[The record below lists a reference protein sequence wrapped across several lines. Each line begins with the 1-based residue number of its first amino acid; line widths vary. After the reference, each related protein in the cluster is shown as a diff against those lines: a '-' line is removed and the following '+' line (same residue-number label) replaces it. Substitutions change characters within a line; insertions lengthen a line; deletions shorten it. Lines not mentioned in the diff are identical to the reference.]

1 MSFVTTKEK
10 FHIALDGVGLILQGA
25 PDRPAYKMSN
35 APVYGN
41 RFASGDRDYNDL
53 SQWWYLT
60 QTDWSGGFK
69 NTFPYVD
76 DAKFYYSSNIDAR
89 TKPGTFRLERQI
101 TQVRDNDTGGNDEVF
116 DVRVYQVGGSAETLY
131 LEQGQFKVLSS
142 GTAKFASGEGVPEN
156 GHAHRGYLW
165 ILGTVVAY
173 TNTPGTAVV
182 PVAATANINSV
193 ISGSVSAAGAAV
205 TVGNTLY
212 IFGIADDN
220 TIFCVKTTVAAP
232 TLDADWTLVFQIPIR
247 NNQGA
252 SVVGAQQ
259 IGDQIV
265 FLIEGSPQW
274 TLYSLDITD
283 SVASILREFDG
294 CVQLGVY
301 SKGGKYVANHLG
313 KILITIL
320 THATNNTGSIWS
332 YDGTT
337 LTKIY
342 DTDEVKNGFAPTSI
356 EAIGSLRMGA
366 AIHKDY
372 AYWGNLA
379 YNGTYFFN
387 FIKDINDSITNRMV
401 ALGSDGD
408 LLYLADLTLD
418 STDDDQVIIY
428 SYDDDGSTYK
438 DGANNEAFLVFSQ
451 HDRLQSIDKLMNSIN
466 IGFEAL
472 ASGQEIN
479 VYYTTSATP
488 TPAIGGWT
496 LLGSATYAIDGASV
510 TFKNLPFAAGVTAK
524 KIWFRINLVG
534 GGTNTPAV
542 TDFTLEY
549 LPMPDYK
556 KQWSINVNVGDEV
569 KRLDG
574 ELVELVARELKGRLE
589 TAWWTKS
596 QLDYQD
602 LDYTTTLLNGNHN
615 DTAATTFTVDDTYDF
630 PEQGRFHIDDEEV
643 IYTGKTPTTFTGC
656 TRGARGT
663 RAAAHSDNAVINN
676 AYKVIITDIEQKA
689 SVLLEAKNLEY
700 VMGISIREV

>member
-1 MSFVTTKEK
+1 MSFATTKEK
-10 FHIALDGVGLILQGA
+10 FHLALDGVGLILQGA
-25 PDRPAYKMSN
+25 PDRPAYRMTN

-69 NTFPYVD
+69 DTFPYVD

-89 TKPGTFRLERQI
+89 TRPGTFRLERQVAL
-101 TQVRDNDTGGNDEVF
+101 VRDHATSEVLN
-116 DVRVYQVGGSAETLY
+116 VRTVHYGSTSETLY
-131 LEQGQFKVLSS
+131 QQSNGVHRVLSS
-142 GTAKFASGEGVPEN
+142 GTAKFSSGEGSPQN
-156 GHAHRGYLW
+156 SHSHRGHMW
-165 ILGTVVAY
+165 VLGSVVCY
-173 TNTPGTAVV
+173 TPTSGTAVV

-193 ISGSVSAAGAAV
+193 ISGSVSSAGAAV
-205 TVGNTLY
+205 SVGNTLY
-212 IFGIADDN
+212 IFGVADDG
-220 TIFCVKTTVAAP
+220 TIFCVKTTAAAP
-232 TLDADWTLVFQIPIR
+232 TTDGEWSLVFQIPLR
-247 NNQGA
+247 NNLGA

-274 TLYSLDITD
+274 SLYSLDITD
-283 SVASILREFDG
+283 SIASILREFDG
-294 CVQLGVY
+294 GVQLGIY
-301 SKGGKYVANHLG
+301 DMGGRYVVNHLG
-313 KILITIL
+313 KILITIV
-320 THATNNTGSIWS
+320 TDVANGKGSIWS

-342 DTDEVKNGFAPTSI
+342 ETDEVKYGFAPTSV
-356 EAIGSLRMGA
+356 EAIGHLRGGCVV
-366 AIHKDY
+366 HKDY
-372 AYWGNLA
+372 AYWGNLI
-379 YNGTYFFN
+379 YSGTYFFN
-387 FIKDINDSITNRMV
+387 WIKDINDSVTNRL
-401 ALGSDGD
+401 APLGSDGD
-408 LLYLADLTLD
+408 LLYLADHTVVG
-418 STDDDQVIIY
+418 SDDQTVIY
-428 SYDDDGSTYK
+428 SYDDDGTTYK
-438 DGANNEAFLVFSQ
+438 DGSNSEAFLIFSQ

-472 ASGQEIN
+472 ASGQEIK
-479 VYYTTSATP
+479 VYYTTSANP

-510 TFKNLPFAAGVTAK
+510 TFKNLPFTAGVTAK

-534 GGTNTPAV
+534 GGSNTPAV

-596 QLDYQD
+596 QLDFQD
-602 LDYTTTLLNGNHN
+602 LDYTTTLLNGDHN

-630 PEQGRFHIDDEEV
+630 PEQGRFHIDNEEV